1 MASETKTKLKQ
12 VNIVIDDKNVSVP
25 EGTTILEAAE
35 KIGINIP
42 TLCYHPNLSLLGA
55 CRVCIV
61 EVKGIDTYLTAC
73 STKVWEGM
81 EIRTNSP
88 NIRQAR
94 RDIVELILD
103 NHPMDCQTCERNG
116 NCELQNLA
124 YSLGVRE
131 RLFEGERKHFP
142 VDARSKSVIR
152 VPEKCILCGRCVR
165 VCSEVQGVY
174 NLSQHGRGFY
184 TQVMPAHGAG
194 MDESVCIQC
203 GQCIMVCPVAAFVE
217 KSHTEKV
224 WSALADPKK
233 HVVVQTAPSIR
244 AAIGE
249 GFGME
254 PGTPATGKMVTAL
267 RLLGFEA
274 VFDTNFGADL
284 TIVEEATEFA
294 RRLRKKEK
302 LPLLTSC
309 SPGWINFLEKFYPE
323 LIPYASTCKSPMSMT
338 STLIKTYYAS
348 KKGIDAK
355 DIFVVAVMPCVAKKF
370 ESERDEYKSPDG
382 YPYTDAVLTTREL
395 VWMIKCYGIDLIDLP
410 DSDFDDPLGESSGGA
425 DIFGTTGGVMEAAL
439 RMAYEVLTGNPP
451 EKMEFNEVRAVEGL
465 REAQLNIGS
474 FTLNVAVANGLTNA
488 KTVLNKV
495 VNCEKEYHLIEIMA
509 CPGGCI
515 GGGGQPYPP
524 KGYHFLD
531 PELLA
536 KRASALYKI
545 DHNKK
550 IRASNH
556 NPSIQKLYKEFLG
569 IPGGEKAHQ
578 LLHTHYHPRL
588 PRGIR

>member
-1 MASETKTKLKQ
+1 MNKPKATEVKMI
-12 VNIVIDDKNVSVP
+12 NIKIDDREISVP
-25 EGTTILEAAE
+25 EGTTVMEAAE
-35 KIGINIP
+35 KIGIQIP
-42 TLCYHPNLSLLGA
+42 RLCYHPDLSLQGS

-61 EVKGIDTYLTAC
+61 EVKGFDFYMTSC

-81 EIRTNSP
+81 EIKTNSP
-88 NIRQAR
+88 EIRQAR

-103 NHPMDCQTCERNG
+103 NHPQDCQTCERDG
-116 NCELQNLA
+116 NCELQNLS

-131 RLFEGERKHFP
+131 RLFSGERKHFP
-142 VDARSKSVIR
+142 EDTRSKSVVR

-165 VCSEVQGVY
+165 VCAEVQGVY

-184 TQVMPAHGAG
+184 TQVMPAHGSA

-203 GQCIMVCPVAAFVE
+203 GQCIMVCPVAAFIE
-217 KSHTEKV
+217 QSHTERV
-224 WSALADPKK
+224 WNALADSKK
-233 HVVVQTAPSIR
+233 HVVIQTAPSIR

-267 RLLGFEA
+267 RLLGFDA
-274 VFDTNFGADL
+274 IFDTNFGADL
-284 TIVEEATEFA
+284 TIVEEATEFLK
-294 RRLRKKEK
+294 RIQKKER

-309 SPGWINFLEKFYPE
+309 SPGWVNFLEKFYPE
-323 LIPYASTCKSPMSMT
+323 MIPYASTCRSPMSMT
-338 STLIKTYYAS
+338 SVLLKTYYAEKM
-348 KKGIDAK
+348 KKDPK

-370 ESERDEYKSPDG
+370 EADRDEHKMPKG
-382 YPYTDAVLTTREL
+382 IPYTDAVLTTREL
-395 VWMIKCYGIDLIDLP
+395 IWMIKCYGIDLKDLP
-410 DSDFDDPLGESSGGA
+410 DSDFDNPLGESSGAA

-439 RMAYEVLTGNPP
+439 RMACEVLTGLPP
-451 EKMEFNEVRAVEGL
+451 EKMEFTDVRAVEGL
-465 REAQLNIGS
+465 RETEVKFGNYKI
-474 FTLNVAVANGLTNA
+474 NVAVSNGLTNA
-488 KTVLNKV
+488 KTILNRIISG
-495 VNCEKEYHLIEIMA
+495 EKQYHIVEIMA

-524 KGYHFLD
+524 EGYHFLD

-536 KRASALYKI
+536 KRAQALYKI
-545 DHNKK
+545 DSNKK
-550 IRASNH
+550 IRSSNH
-556 NPSIQKLYKEFLG
+556 NPSIQQIYKEFLG
-569 IPGGEKAHQ
+569 APGSERAHQ